1 MQFDLQNPP
10 TFNLNNQYKPTGDQP
25 KAISNLIDG
34 TKKGLSRQT
43 LLGVTGSGKTFT
55 MANIISSLERPAL
68 IIAHNKT
75 LAAQLATEFQELLP
89 EMPVHFF
96 VSYYDYYQPE
106 AYVPRTDTYIEKET
120 SINEEIE
127 RLRHASTSSL
137 IKEKNVVIVASVSC
151 IYGLGDPEDYSNVK
165 INLKI
170 NEEKGLRNLIRNLIS
185 IQYQRNDL
193 DLTRGSFRV
202 RGDNL
207 ELIPSN
213 EELALRIQFWGE
225 EIEKITMID
234 PLTGEVIR
242 TLNSVEI
249 FPATHWVTSEKKLE
263 QALDN
268 IEEELDEHLEIL
280 KVQNKLLEA
289 QRLQQ
294 RTMFDLELLKE
305 TGICPG
311 IENYSRHISG
321 RFPGMPPPTLIDY
334 FPDNFIVFIDESH
347 ITLPQIRG
355 MYKGD
360 YSRKS
365 TLVEHGFRLPSAID
379 NRPLKF
385 EEFEERLNQIIFVSA
400 TPGDY
405 ETENE
410 KNRAIQII
418 RPTGLL
424 DPTVE
429 VIPSKN
435 QIDVLIEWIQKTI
448 KRKERVLVTTLTKR
462 MAEELS
468 DYLIE
473 MGIKTHYL
481 HSEIDTLERT
491 TILTQLRS
499 GVFDVVVGINL
510 LREGLDLPEVSLIAI
525 MDADKEGF
533 LRSSTSLVQTM
544 GRAARHINGH
554 VLMFADKITKSMNLA
569 ISETQKRRSVQMKY
583 NLEHNLKPESIIK
596 EIKDITERVKTNS
609 ENIEKTDY
617 KDLSK
622 EEIKR
627 LSKKLEKEMKTLA
640 SCMEFE
646 KAALIRDQLIDL
658 RKLESEK

>member
-1 MQFDLQNPP
+1 MEFDNNTSPSF
-10 TFNLNNQYKPTGDQP
+10 TLNKQYSPTGDQP
-25 KAISNLIDG
+25 KAISNLIEG
-34 TKKGLSRQT
+34 TKKGFSRQT

-55 MANIISSLERPAL
+55 MANIISSMKRPAL

-137 IKEKNVVIVASVSC
+137 IKDKNVVIVASVSC

-165 INLKI
+165 ISLKI
-170 NEEKGLRNLIRNLIS
+170 HEEKGLKNLIRNLIS
-185 IQYQRNDL
+185 VQYKRNDL
-193 DLTRGSFRV
+193 DLTRGTFRV

-225 EIEKITMID
+225 EIERISMID
-234 PLTGEVIR
+234 PFTGEVIKNL
-242 TLNSVEI
+242 TSVEI

-263 QALDN
+263 KALSN
-268 IEEELDEHLEIL
+268 IEEELDTHLKIL
-280 KVQNKLLEA
+280 NSNNKLLEA

-305 TGICPG
+305 TGVCPG

-334 FPDNFIVFIDESH
+334 FPDNFLVFIDESH
-347 ITLPQIRG
+347 ITLPQLRG

-360 YSRKS
+360 YSRKT

-405 ETENE
+405 EIENE
-410 KNRAIQII
+410 ENRATQII

-429 VIPSKN
+429 VLSSKN
-435 QIDVLIEWIQKTI
+435 QIDILIEWIQKTI

-491 TILTQLRS
+491 KILTELRS

-525 MDADKEGF
+525 MDADKEGY
-533 LRSSTSLVQTM
+533 LRSSTSLIQTM

-569 ISETQKRRSVQMKY
+569 ISETKRRRNVQMKY
-583 NLEHNLKPESIIK
+583 NLENNLKPESIVK
-596 EIKDITERVKTNS
+596 EIKDITERVKNNS
-609 ENIEKTDY
+609 SNKKQINY
-617 KDLSK
+617 NDLSN
-622 EEIKR
+622 EEIIKI
-627 LSKKLEKEMKTLA
+627 SKKLKKEMKTLA
-640 SCMEFE
+640 KSMEFE

-658 RKLESEK
+658 RKSTK

>member
-1 MQFDLQNPP
+1 MPFDNNPS
-10 TFNLNNQYKPTGDQP
+10 TSFTLNNQYLPTGDQP
-25 KAISNLIDG
+25 KAISNLIEG
-34 TKKGLSRQT
+34 TKKGFSRQT

-55 MANIISSLERPAL
+55 MANVISSLKRPAL

-106 AYVPRTDTYIEKET
+106 AYVARTDTYIEKET

-137 IKEKNVVIVASVSC
+137 MKDKNVVIVASVSC

-170 NEEKGLRNLIRNLIS
+170 NEEKGLRNLTRNLIS

-234 PLTGEVIR
+234 PLTGEVIKN
-242 TLNSVEI
+242 LNSVEI
-249 FPATHWVTSEKKLE
+249 FPATHWVTSEQKLE
-263 QALDN
+263 LALKN
-268 IEEELDEHLEIL
+268 IEEKLEEHL
-280 KVQNKLLEA
+280 KVLNSNNKLIEA

-305 TGICPG
+305 TGVCPG

-321 RFPGMPPPTLIDY
+321 RYPGMPPPTLIDY
-334 FPDNFIVFIDESH
+334 FPDNFLVFIDESH

-410 KNRAIQII
+410 KNRATQII

-429 VIPSKN
+429 VFPSKN

-448 KRKERVLVTTLTKR
+448 KRQERVLVTTLTKR

-491 TILTQLRS
+491 KILTELRS
-499 GVFDVVVGINL
+499 GIFDVVVGINL

-525 MDADKEGF
+525 MDADKEGY
-533 LRSSTSLVQTM
+533 LRSSTSLIQTM

-554 VLMFADKITKSMNLA
+554 VLMFADKMTKSMNLA
-569 ISETQKRRSVQMKY
+569 INETQRRRTVQMKH
-583 NLEHNLKPESIIK
+583 NLENNLKPESIVK
-596 EIKDITERVKTNS
+596 EIKDITERVKIYSTN
-609 ENIEKTDY
+609 EKNINYNELTNEQRIK
-617 KDLSK
+617 LSK
-622 EEIKR
+622 R
-627 LSKKLEKEMKTLA
+627 LEKEMKTLA
-640 SCMEFE
+640 KSMEFE

-658 RKLESEK
+658 RTSVK

>member
-1 MQFDLQNPP
+1 M
-10 TFNLNNQYKPTGDQP
+10 
-25 KAISNLIDG
+25 
-34 TKKGLSRQT
+34 
-43 LLGVTGSGKTFT
+43 
-55 MANIISSLERPAL
+55 
-68 IIAHNKT
+68 
-75 LAAQLATEFQELLP
+75 
-89 EMPVHFF
+89 
-96 VSYYDYYQPE
+96 
-106 AYVPRTDTYIEKET
+106 
-120 SINEEIE
+120 
-127 RLRHASTSSL
+127 
-137 IKEKNVVIVASVSC
+137 
-151 IYGLGDPEDYSNVK
+151 
-165 INLKI
+165 
-170 NEEKGLRNLIRNLIS
+170 
-185 IQYQRNDL
+185 
-193 DLTRGSFRV
+193 
-202 RGDNL
+202 
-207 ELIPSN
+207 
-213 EELALRIQFWGE
+213 
-225 EIEKITMID
+225 
-234 PLTGEVIR
+234 
-242 TLNSVEI
+242 
-249 FPATHWVTSEKKLE
+249 
-263 QALDN
+263 
-268 IEEELDEHLEIL
+268 
-280 KVQNKLLEA
+280 
-289 QRLQQ
+289 
-294 RTMFDLELLKE
+294 
-305 TGICPG
+305 
-311 IENYSRHISG
+311 
-321 RFPGMPPPTLIDY
+321 
-334 FPDNFIVFIDESH
+334 
-347 ITLPQIRG
+347 
-355 MYKGD
+355 
-360 YSRKS
+360 
-365 TLVEHGFRLPSAID
+365 
-379 NRPLKF
+379 
-385 EEFEERLNQIIFVSA
+385 
-400 TPGDY
+400 
-405 ETENE
+405 
-410 KNRAIQII
+410 
-418 RPTGLL
+418 
-424 DPTVE
+424 
-429 VIPSKN
+429 
-435 QIDVLIEWIQKTI
+435 
-448 KRKERVLVTTLTKR
+448 VTTLTKR